1 MRFDDFSESLKDF
14 YTPSE
19 LKRLYHFLKKENPIL
34 WQNSIKRL
42 AEYEPLDYIVGYTPF
57 YNNNFDVTKDT
68 LIPRPE
74 TEELVDWILA
84 EQKETKTLNILDIG
98 TGSGCIAISLAL
110 HLDNSQVTALDV
122 SMHALEIAK
131 KNAIKLNANVTF
143 LNVDFLNKNQ
153 WDQLDNFDIIVS
165 NPPYIPEN
173 EHTQMT
179 ANVLKYEPK
188 ISLFVPDSNPL
199 IFYEKIFE
207 FAHIHLNPKG
217 HIYCETSQYIQMLEY
232 PGFKIESKLDLSG
245 NPRFIKGIKI

>member
-1 MRFDDFSESLKDF
+1 MHFDDFSKSLEDL

-19 LKRLYHFLKKENPIL
+19 LKRLYNFLKKENPIL
-34 WQNSIKRL
+34 WQNAIKRL

-110 HLDNSQVTALDV
+110 FLENSQVTALDV
-122 SMHALEIAK
+122 SIHALEIAK
-131 KNAIKLNANVTF
+131 KNASKLNANVTF
-143 LNVDFLNKNQ
+143 INIDFLNKNK

-173 EHTQMT
+173 EQLQME

-207 FAHIHLNPKG
+207 FAQIHLNPKG
-217 HIYCETSQYIQMLEY
+217 LIYCETSQYIQLLEY